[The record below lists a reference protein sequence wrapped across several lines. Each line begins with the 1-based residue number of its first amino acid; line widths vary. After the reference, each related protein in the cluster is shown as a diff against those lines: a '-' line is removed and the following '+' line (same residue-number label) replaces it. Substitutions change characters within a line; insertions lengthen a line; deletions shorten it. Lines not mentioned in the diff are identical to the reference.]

1 MTQSRLH
8 LAGLIAAACSTLPTA
23 ALACSSCGCT
33 LNSEWASQGLKSAGG
48 LSIDLR
54 FDYFNQNEL
63 RTGTGRVSR
72 SDKAVPADREI
83 QKKTINRNTTLTVD
97 YGFNADWGISV
108 QLPYLHRYHT
118 SYAEEGDTALSG
130 SRSSSVGDVR
140 VLGRYQGFSP
150 EHDWGVQLG
159 LKLPTGD
166 VHRDF
171 RSGPQA
177 GQPLDRGLS
186 PGTGSTDLLL
196 GIYKFGPINQSF
208 DYFSSALLQLPMTS
222 TDHFKPGDGANLTA
236 GIRYATGGMLVPHLQ
251 INIRTEKPE
260 KGSNADI
267 QNAGAT
273 LAYLS
278 PGVTAALTEKL
289 QVYGFVQVP
298 IYQRVTGYQLEPKY
312 SVSAGLH
319 YTF

>member
-1 MTQSRLH
+1 MTQTQIY
-8 LAGLIAAACSTLPTA
+8 LAGLVAAACSTLSTA

-33 LNSEWASQGLKSAGG
+33 LNSEWASQGFKSAGG

-54 FDYFNQNEL
+54 FDYFNQNDL

-72 SDKAVPADREI
+72 GDKAVPADREI

-97 YGFNADWGISV
+97 YGFNAEWGV
-108 QLPYLHRYHT
+108 TAQLPYLHRYHT

-130 SRSSSVGDVR
+130 SRSSSIGDLR

-159 LKLPTGD
+159 LKLPTGE

-208 DYFSSALLQLPMTS
+208 DYFASALLQLPLS
-222 TDHFKPGDGANLTA
+222 SRDHFKPGDGANLTA
-236 GIRYATGGMLVPHLQ
+236 GIRYASGSWLVPHLQ
-251 INIRTEKPE
+251 INVRTERPE
-260 KGSNADI
+260 KGANADVR
-267 QNAGAT
+267 NAGAT

-278 PGVTAALTEKL
+278 PGLTAAVTDQL
-289 QVYGFVQVP
+289 QVYGFAQVP
-298 IYQRVTGYQLEPKY
+298 IYQRVTGYQIEPKY
-312 SVSAGLH
+312 SVSVGLH
-319 YTF
+319 YSF

>member
-1 MTQSRLH
+1 MKPSCFH
-8 LAGLIAAACSTLPTA
+8 LAGLAATVCYTLSTPV
-23 ALACSSCGCT
+23 LACSSCGCT

-54 FDYFNQNEL
+54 FDYFNQNDL
-63 RTGTGRVSR
+63 RTGTGRVSA
-72 SDKAVPADREI
+72 SDKQVPADREI

-97 YGFNADWGISV
+97 YGFNANWGVSV

-130 SRSSSVGDVR
+130 SRSSSIGDVR

-159 LKLPTGD
+159 LKLPTGE
-166 VHRDF
+166 VHRYF

-208 DYFSSALLQLPMTS
+208 DYFASALLQLPLS
-222 TDHFKPGDGANLTA
+222 SSDHFKPGDGANLTA
-236 GIRYATGGMLVPHLQ
+236 GIRYATGTIVVPHLQ
-251 INIRTEKPE
+251 INIRTERPE
-260 KGSNADI
+260 KGANADVE
-267 QNAGAT
+267 NAGAT
-273 LAYLS
+273 LVYLS

-298 IYQRVTGYQLEPKY
+298 IHQRVNGYQIEPKY

>member
-1 MTQSRLH
+1 MALSRLH
-8 LAGLIAAACSTLPTA
+8 LAGFIAAACSTLPTA
-23 ALACSSCGCT
+23 AFACSSCGCT
-33 LNSEWASQGLKSAGG
+33 LNSEWASQGFKSAGG
-48 LSIDLR
+48 LSFDLR
-54 FDYFNQNEL
+54 FDYFNQNDL

-72 SDKAVPADREI
+72 SDKALPADREI
-83 QKKTINRNTTLTVD
+83 QKKTVNRNTTLTVD
-97 YGFNADWGISV
+97 YGFNADWGVSV

-130 SRSSSVGDVR
+130 SRSSSLGDVR

-150 EHDWGVQLG
+150 EHDWGVQFG
-159 LKLPTGD
+159 LKLPTGE

-196 GIYKFGPINQSF
+196 GLYKFGPINQRF
-208 DYFSSALLQLPMTS
+208 DYFASALLQLPLS
-222 TDHFKPGDGANLTA
+222 SNDQFKPGDGANLTA
-236 GIRYATGGMLVPHLQ
+236 GIRYATGGSLVPHLQ
-251 INIRTEKPE
+251 INVRTERPE
-260 KGSNADI
+260 KGANADVR
-267 QNAGAT
+267 NAGAT

-278 PGVTAALTEKL
+278 PGLTAALTDKL

-298 IYQRVTGYQLEPKY
+298 IYQRVNGYQIEPKY
-312 SVSAGLH
+312 SASVGLH
-319 YTF
+319 YSY